1 MHKSNA
7 RCENG
12 RADDGPKSF
21 GRREGL
27 SMQRERIIIASS
39 GSTNNMIFCINETL
53 NKVAAIRFSLREIAV
68 SAQSARA
75 ALTGAPGSVLLRCDS
90 NSQTTLPPLMALSS
104 YSNMIE
110 ALSGQYHWPEANDKV
125 KSS

>member
-1 MHKSNA
+1 M
-7 RCENG
+7 
-12 RADDGPKSF
+12 
-21 GRREGL
+21 
-27 SMQRERIIIASS
+27 
-39 GSTNNMIFCINETL
+39 ETL
-53 NKVAAIRFSLREIAV
+53 SKEAERS
-68 SAQSARA
+68 QQA

-90 NSQTTLPPLMALSS
+90 NSQTALPPLMALSS